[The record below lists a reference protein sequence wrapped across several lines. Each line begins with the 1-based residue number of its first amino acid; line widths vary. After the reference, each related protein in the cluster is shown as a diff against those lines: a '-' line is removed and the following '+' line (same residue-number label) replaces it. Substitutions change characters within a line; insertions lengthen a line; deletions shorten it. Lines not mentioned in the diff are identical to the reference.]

1 MDTLKSWSELA
12 LLFASMTL
20 GKAGPLGIPLGV
32 WIGVGLVIL
41 LVLAG
46 H

>member
-1 MDTLKSWSELA
+1 MDTLKSWTELG
-12 LLFASMTL
+12 LLAASMML

-32 WIGVGLVIL
+32 WIGVALVIL